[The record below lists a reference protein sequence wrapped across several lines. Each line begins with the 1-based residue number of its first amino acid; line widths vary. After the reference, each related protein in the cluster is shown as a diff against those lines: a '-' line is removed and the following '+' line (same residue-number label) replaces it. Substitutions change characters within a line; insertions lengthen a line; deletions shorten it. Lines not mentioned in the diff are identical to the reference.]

1 MQTTTK
7 RTSSADRC
15 GVISAFLKDALAGGA
30 VVVAELEA
38 EARAAMLLGQGQGI
52 THSKRFKRA
61 KKELGVRSIRD
72 GFGRGGEWFWELP
85 SRPSRTAL
93 APMGHPSAKTS
104 VEATYAE
111 DDADSKSASK
121 IAPTD
126 ARDLK
131 PLPHGFRERGGIPLE
146 WINGVARL
154 DRRRAPVDVPQHRWQ
169 VFVRDCEIFCQ
180 SWAGQAADLG
190 WDDKA
195 IFGCSKSQ
203 PLSYL
208 RVAGLVWA
216 LAGRK
221 LIRLYPDSAF
231 IENPADGSQHV
242 FNRRAIYGA
251 QIVLP
256 WRLQ

>member
-1 MQTTTK
+1 
-7 RTSSADRC
+7 
-15 GVISAFLKDALAGGA
+15 VISAFLKDALAGGA

-52 THSKRFKRA
+52 THSKLFKRT

-85 SRPSRTAL
+85 PRPSTTA
-93 APMGHPSAKTS
+93 ATPVGHLSAETS
-104 VEATYAE
+104 AEATYTD

-126 ARDLK
+126 ARDVK
-131 PLPHGFRERGGIPLE
+131 RLPHVFRERGGIPLE
-146 WINGVARL
+146 WTNGIANL
-154 DRRRAPVDVPQHRWQ
+154 DRVRAPRDVPLHRWQ
-169 VFVRDCEIFCQ
+169 VFVRDCEVFCQ
-180 SWAGQAADLG
+180 NWAGQAADLG
-190 WDDKA
+190 WDAKA
-195 IFGCSKSQ
+195 IFGCSKNQ

-208 RVAGLVWA
+208 QVAGLVWA

-221 LIRLYPDSAF
+221 LISLYADSAF

-242 FNRRAIYGA
+242 FNRRAIYGV
-251 QIVLP
+251 QITLP
-256 WRLQ
+256 WRLR